1 MFCLTRKIIT
11 ILMALAFCLS
21 YQAAARAELQI
32 GIEYQI
38 NEDEQALNTIKADW
52 WLLPKLGVR
61 GSVELDESRL
71 AADLL
76 YRKNPRGKK
85 TAYMGLGVR
94 DLFNSDDTD
103 LSAVKRMEIIAGLEV
118 HLTARLSLAA
128 ETRFVPLSSN
138 RTGMKPVVGIG
149 IKWIPK
155 FGGNWAERVGP
166 IEDRELDL
174 LARLITAEAG
184 QEPYEGQVAV
194 GAVVLNRIKSGNFPQ
209 TIREVIYQDGQFSSL
224 PKLDKQEVSAAALRA
239 AKEAIAGA
247 DPSLRALYF
256 YNPATCKPEGLRFF
270 NSPKLQVTVK
280 IGNHVFL
287 KPVE

>member
-1 MFCLTRKIIT
+1 LNRKICTVLI
-11 ILMALAFCLS
+11 AFVLCLS
-21 YQAAARAELQI
+21 FQAAAWAELQT

-38 NEDEQALNTIKADW
+38 NEDQQALNTIKADW
-52 WLLPKLGVR
+52 WPLSKFGVR
-61 GSVELDESRL
+61 GSIEVDELRL

-76 YRKNPRGKK
+76 YRKNPEGK
-85 TAYMGLGVR
+85 TTSYMGVGIR
-94 DLFNSDDTD
+94 DLLNSDSSD
-103 LSAVKRMEIIAGLEV
+103 LTVTERMEIIAGLELR
-118 HLTARLSLAA
+118 LTARLSLTA
-128 ETRFVPLSSN
+128 ETRFVPLSLD
-138 RTGMKPVVGIG
+138 RPGMKPLVGIG

-155 FGGNWAERVGP
+155 YGGSWAERVGP

-209 TIREVIYQDGQFSSL
+209 TIREVIYQSGQFSSL
-224 PKLDKQEVSAAALRA
+224 PKLDKLEASTEALRA
-239 AKEAIAGA
+239 AREAIAGV
-247 DPSLRALYF
+247 DPSLSALYF
-256 YNPATCKPEGLRFF
+256 YNPELCKPEGLRFF
-270 NSPKLQVTVK
+270 NSPNLQVTVK